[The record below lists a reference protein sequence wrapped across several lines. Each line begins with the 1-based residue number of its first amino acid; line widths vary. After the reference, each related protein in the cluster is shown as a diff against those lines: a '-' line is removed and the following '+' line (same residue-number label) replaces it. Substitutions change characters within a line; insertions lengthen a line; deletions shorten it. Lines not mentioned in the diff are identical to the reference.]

1 MLASLELYAQATL
14 SPAEHMVAGAN
25 YAAAL
30 EWLRAN
36 PSERAAWHLLASRAY
51 DGLDKPEKAVEEA
64 EAALALNPEDE
75 SAHLQLGQIFL
86 SRHTPSA
93 ALEIFSD
100 AQQLLPES
108 FLLRLGRGLALKELG
123 RYDEAAGELE
133 KCLELKPSSG
143 IVFDG
148 LGTALLHGHQLG
160 KLLGLSESFRRNNP
174 ADFRGFYYEAAA
186 RDGLG
191 MPDGEVLELLRT
203 SVRLNDRFAAAFS
216 LMGKILLRRNSLKDA
231 QSALE
236 RALVLRPDHVPSH
249 MALAATY
256 KKRGLEADAAREFAA
271 IRELQRKGQQPPLS
285 LRYGRGGK
293 R

>member
-1 MLASLELYAQATL
+1 MLDRGKYAT
-14 SPAEHMVAGAN
+14 
-25 YAAAL
+25 AL

-36 PSERAAWHLLASRAY
+36 ASGTASWHLLASRAY

-75 SAHLQLGQIFL
+75 AAHLQLGQIFL

-100 AQQLLPES
+100 AQKLLPES

-123 RYDEAAGELE
+123 RYEEAAGELE
-133 KCLELKPSSG
+133 KCLEQRPSSS
-143 IVFDG
+143 IAFDG

-160 KLLGLSESFRRNNP
+160 KLLRLSELFRRNNP
-174 ADFRGFYYEAAA
+174 ADFRGSYYEAAA

-191 MPDGEVLELLRT
+191 MSDEESLELLRT
-203 SVRLNDRFAAAFS
+203 SVRLNDKFAAAFG
-216 LMGKILLRRNSLKDA
+216 LMGKILLRQNSLQDA
-231 QSALE
+231 QGALE
-236 RALVLRPDHVPSH
+236 RALALRPGHIPSH
-249 MALAATY
+249 MALASTY
-256 KKRGLEADAAREFAA
+256 KKLGLEADAAREFAA
-271 IRELQRKGQQPPLS
+271 IRELQRKGQQPPPS